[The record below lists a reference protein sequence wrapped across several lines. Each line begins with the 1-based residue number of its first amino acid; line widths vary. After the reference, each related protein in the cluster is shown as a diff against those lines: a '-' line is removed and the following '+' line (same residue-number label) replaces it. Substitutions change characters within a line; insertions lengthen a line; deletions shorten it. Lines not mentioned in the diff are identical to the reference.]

1 MARIRVPRR
10 GPGRAGTWPGRV
22 AADKGCSSIQI
33 RTYLRRRR
41 TKAATP
47 ERSLAPPGIADAT
60 WAVSSKWVCRM
71 TFTGQ
76 PSGELEK

>member
-22 AADKGCSSIQI
+22 AVDKGCSSIQI

-41 TKAATP
+41 TKGGD
-47 ERSLAPPGIADAT
+47 PGAEPGSPWHRGRDLGRVFEVGLSDDLYRTAFRR
-60 WAVSSKWVCRM
+60 A
-71 TFTGQ
+71 
-76 PSGELEK
+76 